1 MSVSLIWSTPDAEA
15 LITRMARVS
24 NPTNADNIKT
34 APRLLRYLI
43 RHRHWSPFEMASMC
57 VRIETERDI
66 ETQILRHRSFS
77 FQSYSTRYAE
87 AQTYTL
93 PDLRRQDT
101 INRQNSFDD
110 LDPDRVDM
118 YQRRIDE
125 ALGKV
130 SSLYGEMLAD
140 GVAKETARRI
150 LPMCTRTT
158 LYMVGTLR
166 SWVTYIAL
174 REKVDTQLEHRDIA
188 LAAKD
193 IFCAEFP
200 AIADALGGYEGDW
213 HEVTGQ

>member
-1 MSVSLIWSTPDAEA
+1 MSSVSLIWSTPNAEA

-24 NPTNADNIKT
+24 NPANADNMET

-87 AQTYTL
+87 AQPYTL

-101 INRQNSFDD
+101 VNRQNSFDD
-110 LDPDRVDM
+110 LDPDQVDM

-125 ALGKV
+125 ALGTV

-150 LPMCTRTT
+150 LPLCTRTT
-158 LYMVGTLR
+158 LYMAGTLR
-166 SWVTYIAL
+166 SWITFIAL
-174 REKVDTQLEHRDIA
+174 REKVDTQLEHRQIA
-188 LAAKD
+188 LAAKE

-200 AIADALGGYEGDW
+200 NISDALGGAW
-213 HEVTGQ
+213 AEVTGQ